1 MQKTSKISASVN
13 LQIQF
18 YHLDPMEIV
27 WHGNYPRFLE
37 KARCALLDDIGYNY
51 EEMRNSGFAWP
62 IVDMRIKYVR
72 SAYFK
77 QDITIKATLK
87 EYENRMVIDYRIF
100 DSATLEVITKA
111 RTTQVALDIE
121 SKEMLFESPEI
132 LIQKVE
138 AMLCHT

>member
-1 MQKTSKISASVN
+1 MVTRLPEISAKVG
-13 LQIQF
+13 LKIQF

-37 KARCALLDDIGYNY
+37 KARCALLDHIGYNY
-51 EEMRNSGFAWP
+51 EEMRKSGYAWP

-77 QDITIKATLK
+77 QDISVTAMLK
-87 EYENRMVIDYRIF
+87 EYENRLIIDYRIT
-100 DSATLEVITKA
+100 DDETGDVITKA
-111 RTTQVALDIE
+111 RTTQVALHMAT
-121 SKEMLFESPEI
+121 KEMMFESPDI

-138 AMLCHT
+138 AFR